1 MKPFHGCVDRESRER
16 ELTENQPFMEEEV
29 IESTLDVIRAAL
41 KIGRI
46 GDAIEALSRLHPA
59 DRAEAFSELDGAAQS
74 KILPRLDIPATAD
87 LLEELEDDQAAGV
100 AENLSTE
107 RLASVRDEM
116 KPDDAA
122 DILGDLPPETAA
134 KALAKMD
141 DAEDVIPLLEH
152 PDETAGGLM
161 TTWLFTLQ
169 PNETASHAIEKLR
182 TTELEQE
189 DPYYLYVVDEGEKLV
204 GVVGLRDLVIAA
216 PSSRVVEFMDPNV
229 RFATAGTDQ
238 EDVARLMA
246 RYDLSALPVVD
257 NMGKLLGV
265 ITVDD
270 VVDVLEEEATE
281 DIYRLAN
288 LSDADLNI
296 DSPVSLSVRRRL
308 PWLYL
313 STLTALFASWV
324 ISNFEGIFEQVAVL
338 AVFQSVVAG
347 MGGNAGTQ
355 SLAIA
360 VRAIALGEV
369 ALKDIWRT
377 VTKEIATGIIQGAS
391 VGLLA
396 GLGVFLWR
404 GNPWLGLILGLALI
418 GNMLVAVVVGTVVP
432 LILKALR
439 QDPALASA
447 VLVTAV
453 TDSVGFAIFLG
464 LASLLLPMLTMR

>member
-1 MKPFHGCVDRESRER
+1 
-16 ELTENQPFMEEEV
+16 MEEEL
-29 IESTLDVIRAAL
+29 IESTLDEIRAAL
-41 KIGRI
+41 KAGRI
-46 GDAIEALSRLHPA
+46 AEAISALTRLHPA
-59 DRAEAFSELDGAAQS
+59 DRAYAFSELDGEAQS
-74 KILPRLDIPATAD
+74 TILPRLDIPATAD
-87 LLEELEDDQAAGV
+87 LLEELEDEEAADL

-107 RLASVRDEM
+107 RLADVLDEM
-116 KPDDAA
+116 EPDEAA
-122 DILGDLPPETAA
+122 DVLGDLPPETAA
-134 KALAKMD
+134 RALAEMD
-141 DAEDVIPLLEH
+141 DAEEVIPLLEH

-161 TTWLFTLQ
+161 TTWLVTLQ
-169 PNETASHAIEKLR
+169 PNETASQAIEKLR
-182 TTELEQE
+182 TAELEE
-189 DPYYLYVVDEGEKLV
+189 EGPYYLYVVDAREKLA
-204 GVVGLRDLVIAA
+204 GVVGMRDLVIAA
-216 PSSRVVEFMDPNV
+216 PTTRVIDFMDPEV
-229 RFATAGTDQ
+229 KYATAGIDQ
-238 EDVARLMA
+238 EDVARLMS

-257 NMGKLLGV
+257 EIGKLLGV

-281 DIYRLAN
+281 DIYRLAR

-308 PWLYL
+308 PWLFL

-324 ISNFEGIFEQVAVL
+324 ISNFEGILEQVAVL

-369 ALKDIWRT
+369 ALKDIRRT
-377 VTKEIATGIIQGAS
+377 IAKEVATGIIQGAS

-396 GLGVFLWR
+396 GIGVYLWR

-418 GNMLVAVVVGTVVP
+418 GNMLVAVVVGTMIP
-432 LILKALR
+432 LILKALH

-464 LASLLLPMLTMR
+464 LATVLLPMLTMR

>member
-1 MKPFHGCVDRESRER
+1 
-16 ELTENQPFMEEEV
+16 MEEEL
-29 IESTLDVIRAAL
+29 IESTLDEIRTAL
-41 KIGRI
+41 KAGRI
-46 GDAIEALSRLHPA
+46 AEAISALTRLHPA
-59 DRAEAFSELDGAAQS
+59 DRAEAFSELDGEAQS
-74 KILPRLDIPATAD
+74 TILPRLDIPATAD
-87 LLEELEDDQAAGV
+87 LLEELEDEEAADV
-100 AENLSTE
+100 AENLSTK
-107 RLASVRDEM
+107 RLADVLDEM
-116 KPDDAA
+116 EPDEAA
-122 DILGDLPPETAA
+122 DVLGDLPPETAA
-134 KALAKMD
+134 RALAEMD
-141 DAEDVIPLLEH
+141 DAEEVIPLLEH

-161 TTWLFTLQ
+161 TTWLVTLQ
-169 PNETASHAIEKLR
+169 PYETASQAIEKLR
-182 TTELEQE
+182 TAELEE
-189 DPYYLYVVDEGEKLV
+189 EGPYYLYVIDADQKLV
-204 GVVGLRDLVIAA
+204 GVVGMRDLVIAA
-216 PSSRVVEFMDPNV
+216 PATRVIDFMDPEV
-229 RFATAGTDQ
+229 KYATAGIDQ
-238 EDVARLMA
+238 EDVARLMS

-257 NMGKLLGV
+257 EVGKLLGV

-281 DIYRLAN
+281 DIYRLAR

-308 PWLYL
+308 PWLFL

-377 VTKEIATGIIQGAS
+377 MAKEVATGIIQGAS
-391 VGLLA
+391 VGFLA
-396 GLGVFLWR
+396 GLGVYLWR

-418 GNMLVAVVVGTVVP
+418 GNMLIAVIVGTMIP
-432 LILKALR
+432 LVLKALR

-464 LASLLLPMLTMR
+464 LATVLLPMLTVR

>member
-1 MKPFHGCVDRESRER
+1 
-16 ELTENQPFMEEEV
+16 MEEEL
-29 IESTLDVIRAAL
+29 IESTLDEIRAAL
-41 KIGRI
+41 KAGRI
-46 GDAIEALSRLHPA
+46 AEAISALTRLHPA
-59 DRAEAFSELDGAAQS
+59 DRADAFSELDGEAQS
-74 KILPRLDIPATAD
+74 TILPRLDIPATAD
-87 LLEELEDDQAAGV
+87 LLEELEDEEAADL

-107 RLASVRDEM
+107 RLADVLDEM
-116 KPDDAA
+116 EPDEAA
-122 DILGDLPPETAA
+122 DVLGDLPPETAA
-134 KALAKMD
+134 RALAEMD
-141 DAEDVIPLLEH
+141 DAEEVIPLLEH

-161 TTWLFTLQ
+161 TTWLVTLQ
-169 PNETASHAIEKLR
+169 PNETASQAIEKLR
-182 TTELEQE
+182 TAELEE
-189 DPYYLYVVDEGEKLV
+189 EGPYYLYVVDAREKLV
-204 GVVGLRDLVIAA
+204 GVVGMRDLVIAA
-216 PSSRVVEFMDPNV
+216 PTTRVIDFMDPEV
-229 RFATAGTDQ
+229 KYATAGIDQ
-238 EDVARLMA
+238 EDVARLMS

-257 NMGKLLGV
+257 EIGKLLGV

-281 DIYRLAN
+281 DIYRLAR

-308 PWLYL
+308 PWLFL

-324 ISNFEGIFEQVAVL
+324 ISNFEGILEQVAVL

-369 ALKDIWRT
+369 ALKDIRRT
-377 VTKEIATGIIQGAS
+377 IAKEVATGIIQGAS

-396 GLGVFLWR
+396 GIGVYLWR

-418 GNMLVAVVVGTVVP
+418 GNMLVAVVVGTMIP

-464 LASLLLPMLTMR
+464 LATVLLPMLTMR

>member
-1 MKPFHGCVDRESRER
+1 
-16 ELTENQPFMEEEV
+16 MEEEL
-29 IESTLDVIRAAL
+29 IEATLDEIRNAL
-41 KIGRI
+41 KTGRI
-46 GDAIEALSRLHPA
+46 GDAIAALTRLHPA
-59 DRAEAFSELDGAAQS
+59 DRADAFSELDGAAQS
-74 KILPRLDIPATAD
+74 TILPQLDIPATAD
-87 LLEELEDDQAAGV
+87 LLEELEDEEAADV

-107 RLASVRDEM
+107 RLADVLDEM
-116 KPDDAA
+116 EPDEAA
-122 DILGDLPPETAA
+122 DVLGDLPPETAA
-134 KALAKMD
+134 RALAEMD
-141 DAEDVIPLLEH
+141 DAEEVIPLLEH

-161 TTWLFTLQ
+161 TTWLVTLQ
-169 PNETASHAIEKLR
+169 PEETASHAIEKLR
-182 TTELEQE
+182 TTELEE
-189 DPYYLYVVDEGEKLV
+189 EGPYYLYVVDESEKLV
-204 GVVGLRDLVIAA
+204 GVVGLRDLVIAT
-216 PSSRVVEFMDPNV
+216 PSTRVVDFMDPEV
-229 RFATAGTDQ
+229 KYATAGIDQ

-246 RYDLSALPVVD
+246 RYDLSALPVVND
-257 NMGKLLGV
+257 AGKLLGV

-281 DIYRLAN
+281 DIYRLAR

-308 PWLYL
+308 PWLLL

-347 MGGNAGTQ
+347 LGGNAGTQ

-377 VTKEIATGIIQGAS
+377 IAREIATGIIQGVS
-391 VGLLA
+391 VGLFA
-396 GLGVFLWR
+396 GLGVYLWR

-418 GNMLVAVVVGTVVP
+418 GNMLVAVIVGTTIP
-432 LILKALR
+432 LGLKALG

-447 VLVTAV
+447 VLVTTV

-464 LASLLLPMLTMR
+464 LATLLLPLLTVR

>member
-1 MKPFHGCVDRESRER
+1 
-16 ELTENQPFMEEEV
+16 
-29 IESTLDVIRAAL
+29 
-41 KIGRI
+41 
-46 GDAIEALSRLHPA
+46 
-59 DRAEAFSELDGAAQS
+59 
-74 KILPRLDIPATAD
+74 
-87 LLEELEDDQAAGV
+87 
-100 AENLSTE
+100 
-107 RLASVRDEM
+107 
-116 KPDDAA
+116 
-122 DILGDLPPETAA
+122 
-134 KALAKMD
+134 
-141 DAEDVIPLLEH
+141 
-152 PDETAGGLM
+152 
-161 TTWLFTLQ
+161 
-169 PNETASHAIEKLR
+169 
-182 TTELEQE
+182 
-189 DPYYLYVVDEGEKLV
+189 
-204 GVVGLRDLVIAA
+204 
-216 PSSRVVEFMDPNV
+216 MDPEV
-229 RFATAGTDQ
+229 KYATTGIDQ
-238 EDVARLMA
+238 EDVARLIA

-257 NMGKLLGV
+257 EVGKLLGV

-281 DIYRLAN
+281 DIYRLAR

-308 PWLYL
+308 PWLFL

-324 ISNFEGIFEQVAVL
+324 ISNFEGIIEQVAVL

-377 VTKEIATGIIQGAS
+377 IAKEIATGIIQGAS
-391 VGLLA
+391 VGLFA
-396 GLGVFLWR
+396 GLGVYLWR

-418 GNMLVAVVVGTVVP
+418 GNMLIAVIVGTMVP

-464 LASLLLPMLTMR
+464 LATVLLPMLTVR

>member
-1 MKPFHGCVDRESRER
+1 
-16 ELTENQPFMEEEV
+16 MEEEL
-29 IESTLDVIRAAL
+29 IESTLDEIRAAL
-41 KIGRI
+41 KAGRI
-46 GDAIEALSRLHPA
+46 AEAISALTRLHPA
-59 DRAEAFSELDGAAQS
+59 DRADAFSELDGEAQS
-74 KILPRLDIPATAD
+74 TILPRLDIPATAD
-87 LLEELEDDQAAGV
+87 LLEELEDEEAADL

-107 RLASVRDEM
+107 RLADVLDEM
-116 KPDDAA
+116 EPDEAA
-122 DILGDLPPETAA
+122 DVLGDLPPETAA
-134 KALAKMD
+134 RALAEMD
-141 DAEDVIPLLEH
+141 DAEEVIPLLEH

-161 TTWLFTLQ
+161 TTWLVTLQ
-169 PNETASHAIEKLR
+169 PNETASQAIEKLR
-182 TTELEQE
+182 TAELEE
-189 DPYYLYVVDEGEKLV
+189 EGPYYLYVVDAREKLV
-204 GVVGLRDLVIAA
+204 GVVGMRDLVIAA
-216 PSSRVVEFMDPNV
+216 PTTRVIDFMDPEV
-229 RFATAGTDQ
+229 KYATAGIDQ
-238 EDVARLMA
+238 EDVARLMS

-257 NMGKLLGV
+257 EIGKLLGV

-281 DIYRLAN
+281 DIYRLAR

-308 PWLYL
+308 PWLFL

-324 ISNFEGIFEQVAVL
+324 ISNFEGILEQVAVL

-369 ALKDIWRT
+369 ALKDIRRT
-377 VTKEIATGIIQGAS
+377 IAKEVATGIIQGAS

-396 GLGVFLWR
+396 GIGVYLWR

-418 GNMLVAVVVGTVVP
+418 GNMLVAVVVGTMIP
-432 LILKALR
+432 LILKALH

-464 LASLLLPMLTMR
+464 LATVLLPMLTMR

>member
-1 MKPFHGCVDRESRER
+1 
-16 ELTENQPFMEEEV
+16 MEEEL
-29 IESTLDVIRAAL
+29 IESTLDEIRAAL
-41 KIGRI
+41 KAGRI
-46 GDAIEALSRLHPA
+46 AEAISALTGLHPA
-59 DRAEAFSELDGAAQS
+59 DRAEAFSELDGEAQS
-74 KILPRLDIPATAD
+74 TILPRLDIPATAD
-87 LLEELEDDQAAGV
+87 LLEELEDEEAADV

-107 RLASVRDEM
+107 RLANVLDEM
-116 KPDDAA
+116 EPDEAA
-122 DILGDLPPETAA
+122 DVLGDLPPETAA
-134 KALAKMD
+134 KALAVMD
-141 DAEDVIPLLEH
+141 DAEEVIPLLEH

-161 TTWLFTLQ
+161 TTWLVTLQ
-169 PNETASHAIEKLR
+169 PNETASQAIEKLR
-182 TTELEQE
+182 TAELEE
-189 DPYYLYVVDEGEKLV
+189 EGPYYLYVVDAHEKLV
-204 GVVGLRDLVIAA
+204 GVVGMRDLIIAA
-216 PSSRVVEFMDPNV
+216 PTTRVIDFMDPDV
-229 RFATAGTDQ
+229 KYATAGIDQ
-238 EDVARLMA
+238 EDVARLMS

-257 NMGKLLGV
+257 EFGKLLGV

-281 DIYRLAN
+281 DIYRLAR

-308 PWLYL
+308 PWLFL

-355 SLAIA
+355 SPAIA

-377 VTKEIATGIIQGAS
+377 IAKEVVTGIIQGVS

-396 GLGVFLWR
+396 GIGVYLWR

-418 GNMLVAVVVGTVVP
+418 GNMLVAVIVGTMIP

-464 LASLLLPMLTMR
+464 LATVLLPVLTVR